1 MICSLNFLRKRKK
14 GRKGEMSKS
23 SKCADLFTIA
33 NIQEDK
39 EVLGEVEPE
48 VIRLEQVDLLLGRN
62 GVFRQHYCHTEDD
75 SVVQLEQRD
84 Q

>member
-1 MICSLNFLRKRKK
+1 MEM
-14 GRKGEMSKS
+14 RKGSKG
-23 SKCADLFTIA
+23 ANFFTIA

-48 VIRLEQVDLLLGRN
+48 VIRIEQVELLLGRN
-62 GVFRQHYCHTEDD
+62 GVFRQHFCHKEDD